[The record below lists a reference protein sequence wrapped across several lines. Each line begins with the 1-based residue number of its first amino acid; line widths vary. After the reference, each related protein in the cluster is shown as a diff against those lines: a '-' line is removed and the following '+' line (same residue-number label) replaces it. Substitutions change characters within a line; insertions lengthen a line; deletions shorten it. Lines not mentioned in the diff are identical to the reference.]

1 MSEHVETNPR
11 SYVYTSFSNT
21 FLRQMQ
27 TMAEVKL
34 SITRG
39 HGNDIRYCSHL
50 LGLWTGSFKLS

>member
-50 LGLWTGSFKLS
+50 LG

>member
-27 TMAEVKL
+27 TMTDVKL

-39 HGNDIRYCSHL
+39 HGNDIRYCPAFWDCEQIPL
-50 LGLWTGSFKLS
+50 N

>member
-27 TMAEVKL
+27 TMTEVKL

-39 HGNDIRYCSHL
+39 HGNDIRFWDCE
-50 LGLWTGSFKLS
+50 